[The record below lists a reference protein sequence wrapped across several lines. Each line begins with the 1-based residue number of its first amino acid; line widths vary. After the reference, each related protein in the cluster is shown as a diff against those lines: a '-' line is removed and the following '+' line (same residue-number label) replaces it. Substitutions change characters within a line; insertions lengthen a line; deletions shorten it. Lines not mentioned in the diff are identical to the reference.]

1 MTVITDPRYW
11 DCECDDNFIHLKSN
25 NLSCSEC
32 GMTEDECSDSRPNE
46 IKLYYKNYKEHGIDK
61 NQILEIKEDL
71 KTIKSNRPYLNENQL
86 IAMACAMQDIKS
98 NKLIDF
104 AVVESIYREA
114 NS

>member
-1 MTVITDPRYW
+1 MGATMTVITDPRYW

-46 IKLYYKNYKEHGIDK
+46 IKLYYKNYKE
-61 NQILEIKEDL
+61 
-71 KTIKSNRPYLNENQL
+71 
-86 IAMACAMQDIKS
+86 
-98 NKLIDF
+98 
-104 AVVESIYREA
+104 A